1 MQNKKSLIFTSAL
14 VAGAV
19 ISVSAAELSTSQNGR
34 YSDLGTGADVRTN
47 ILFEQQDFDVNV
59 FEMKCAAKES
69 DKKADKKSKD
79 AKVKDSKAKEGKCG
93 DGKCGDGKCGSKT
106 DKSNDGELKS
116 SKDTSKTTDAKKAND
131 SKSKEAKCG
140 EGKCGV
146 E

>member
-1 MQNKKSLIFTSAL
+1 MENKKSLIFTSAL

-19 ISVSAAELSTSQNGR
+19 ISISAADLTTSQSIR

-59 FEMKCAAKES
+59 FEMKCAAKET
-69 DKKADKKSKD
+69 DKKTDEKSKD
-79 AKVKDSKAKEGKCG
+79 AKAKDSKAKEGKCG
-93 DGKCGDGKCGSKT
+93 DSKCGDGKSDSKT
-106 DKSNDGELKS
+106 DKAKDGELKS
-116 SKDTSKTTDAKKAND
+116 STEAKKTTKAKDSKT
-131 SKSKEAKCG
+131 KEAKCG